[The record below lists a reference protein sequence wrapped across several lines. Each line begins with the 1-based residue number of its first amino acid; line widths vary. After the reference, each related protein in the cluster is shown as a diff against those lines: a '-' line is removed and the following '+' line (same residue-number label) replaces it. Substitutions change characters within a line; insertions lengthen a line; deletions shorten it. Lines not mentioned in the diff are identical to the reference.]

1 MIKLSQHKDRINE
14 TDNDTKNSENTTEYS
29 LLQKKKKVNISWLTL
44 LLVFVESSESKFIEN
59 QSALFSPFHTEYMNS
74 GFKNRKIWV

>member
-1 MIKLSQHKDRINE
+1 MKLIMTQKTVKIPQSIL
-14 TDNDTKNSENTTEYS
+14 YY
-29 LLQKKKKVNISWLTL
+29 KKKKVNISWLTL